1 MLCFETEEEAGG
13 EIVDVVH
20 TDRVVGRPVLLGL
33 KVPVAVGEGVPQPC
47 EHQPGNDEGGRE
59 TEEGGGPGEV
69 DHGYEE
75 IFQVPE
81 QDTVSQ
87 QFKKEFEMRG
97 K

>member
-1 MLCFETEEEAGG
+1 M
-13 EIVDVVH
+13 DVVH
-20 TDRVVGRPVLLGL
+20 TDRVVGRPVLPRLEIA
-33 KVPVAVGEGVPQPC
+33 VAEGEGVPQPC
-47 EHQPGNDEGGRE
+47 EHQPGHHEGGRE
-59 TEEGGGPGEV
+59 AEEGGGPGEV

-87 QFKKEFEMRG
+87 QLKREFEMDG